1 MTEEKKY
8 PQLSMNEFFFTYS
21 FIFVLLLFIS
31 VVIFFNDVPI
41 TNFEIF
47 IDKYLV
53 KGRGVYSHI
62 YSFQSEIISNL
73 SMIIAPLFAI
83 YLALTLK
90 LTYSSENEIINSGRV
105 IEKSVKKT
113 ILMKFCFI
121 ISALLLVTMCVFL
134 TYIYNWDLEESKTN
148 TLFVRDNVTW
158 LLSLTYIIYT
168 GTFFT
173 LFVLFSV
180 IRHPVSSL
188 KYHIYRPNWNKPIS
202 YRWWYKFE
210 YLRPKYD

>member
-1 MTEEKKY
+1 MIEEKKY

-105 IEKSVKKT
+105 IEKIVKKT

-148 TLFVRDNVTW
+148 TLFVRDNVIW

-188 KYHIYRPNWNKPIS
+188 KYHIYRPN
-202 YRWWYKFE
+202 
-210 YLRPKYD
+210 

>member
-8 PQLSMNEFFFTYS
+8 PQLSMNEVFFTYS

-31 VVIFFNDVPI
+31 VIIFFNDVPI

-121 ISALLLVTMCVFL
+121 ISALLLVTMCMFL

-148 TLFVRDNVTW
+148 TLFVRDNVIC

-188 KYHIYRPNWNKPIS
+188 KYHIYRPN
-202 YRWWYKFE
+202 
-210 YLRPKYD
+210 

>member
-1 MTEEKKY
+1 MIRDKKY

-31 VVIFFNDVPI
+31 VIIFFNDVPI

-121 ISALLLVTMCVFL
+121 ISALLLVTMCMFL

-148 TLFVRDNVTW
+148 TLFVRDNVIW

-188 KYHIYRPNWNKPIS
+188 KYHIYRPN
-202 YRWWYKFE
+202 
-210 YLRPKYD
+210 

>member
-31 VVIFFNDVPI
+31 VIIFFNDVPI

-73 SMIIAPLFAI
+73 SMIIAPLFTI

-90 LTYSSENEIINSGRV
+90 LTYSSENEIINSGRI

-121 ISALLLVTMCVFL
+121 ISALLLVTMCMFL

-148 TLFVRDNVTW
+148 TLFVRDNVIW

-188 KYHIYRPNWNKPIS
+188 KYHIYRPN
-202 YRWWYKFE
+202 
-210 YLRPKYD
+210 

>member
-1 MTEEKKY
+1 MIEDKQY
-8 PQLSMNEFFFTYS
+8 PQLSMNEVFFTYS

-31 VVIFFNDVPI
+31 VIIFFNDVPI
-41 TNFEIF
+41 SNFEIF

-148 TLFVRDNVTW
+148 TLFVRDNVIW

-188 KYHIYRPNWNKPIS
+188 KYHIYRPN
-202 YRWWYKFE
+202 
-210 YLRPKYD
+210 

>member
-31 VVIFFNDVPI
+31 VIIFFNDVPI

-62 YSFQSEIISNL
+62 YFFQSEIISNL

-148 TLFVRDNVTW
+148 TLFVRDNVVW

-188 KYHIYRPNWNKPIS
+188 KYHIYRPN
-202 YRWWYKFE
+202 
-210 YLRPKYD
+210 

>member
-8 PQLSMNEFFFTYS
+8 PQLSMNEVFFTYS

-31 VVIFFNDVPI
+31 VIIFFNDVPI

-148 TLFVRDNVTW
+148 TLFVRDNVIC

-188 KYHIYRPNWNKPIS
+188 KYHIYRPN
-202 YRWWYKFE
+202 
-210 YLRPKYD
+210 

>member
-21 FIFVLLLFIS
+21 FIFVLLLFIF
-31 VVIFFNDVPI
+31 VIIFFNDVPI

-148 TLFVRDNVTW
+148 TLFVRDNVIC

-188 KYHIYRPNWNKPIS
+188 KYHIYRPN
-202 YRWWYKFE
+202 
-210 YLRPKYD
+210 

>member
-1 MTEEKKY
+1 MIEEKKY
-8 PQLSMNEFFFTYS
+8 PKLSMNEFFFTYS

-31 VVIFFNDVPI
+31 VIIFFNDVPI

-148 TLFVRDNVTW
+148 TLFVRDNVIW

-173 LFVLFSV
+173 LFVLLSV

-188 KYHIYRPNWNKPIS
+188 KYHIYRPN
-202 YRWWYKFE
+202 
-210 YLRPKYD
+210 

>member
-31 VVIFFNDVPI
+31 VIIFFNDVPI

-113 ILMKFCFI
+113 IL
-121 ISALLLVTMCVFL
+121 ALLLVTMCMFL

-148 TLFVRDNVTW
+148 TLFVRDNVIW

-188 KYHIYRPNWNKPIS
+188 KYHIYRPN
-202 YRWWYKFE
+202 
-210 YLRPKYD
+210 

>member
-31 VVIFFNDVPI
+31 VIIFFNDVPL

-121 ISALLLVTMCVFL
+121 ISALLLVTMCMFL

-148 TLFVRDNVTW
+148 TLFVRDNVIW

-188 KYHIYRPNWNKPIS
+188 KYHIYRPN
-202 YRWWYKFE
+202 
-210 YLRPKYD
+210 

>member
-31 VVIFFNDVPI
+31 VIIFFNDVPI

-148 TLFVRDNVTW
+148 TLFVRDNVIW

-210 YLRPKYD
+210 YLKG

>member
-31 VVIFFNDVPI
+31 VIIFFNDVPI

-188 KYHIYRPNWNKPIS
+188 KYHIYRPN
-202 YRWWYKFE
+202 
-210 YLRPKYD
+210 

>member
-31 VVIFFNDVPI
+31 VIIFFNDVPI

-121 ISALLLVTMCVFL
+121 ISALLLVTMCMFL

-148 TLFVRDNVTW
+148 TLFVRDDVIW

-188 KYHIYRPNWNKPIS
+188 KYHIYRPN
-202 YRWWYKFE
+202 
-210 YLRPKYD
+210 

>member
-62 YSFQSEIISNL
+62 YSFQSEVISNL

-83 YLALTLK
+83 YTVLTSK
-90 LTYSSENEIINSGRV
+90 LTYLSEREMIDSGIT
-105 IEKSVKKT
+105 IEKSIIKT
-113 ILMKFCFI
+113 IQRKLVFI
-121 ISALLLVTMCVFL
+121 ISLLLLVATFIFL
-134 TYIYNWDLEESKTN
+134 TYIDSWDLQAVETN
-148 TLFVRDNVTW
+148 TLFITDNVVC
-158 LLSLTYIIYT
+158 LLFLNGVFCI

-173 LFVLFSV
+173 LTFLFSV
-180 IRHPVSSL
+180 VLHPITFL
-188 KYHIYRPNWNKPIS
+188 RYHYQSPFN
-202 YRWWYKFE
+202 
-210 YLRPKYD
+210 

>member
-1 MTEEKKY
+1 MIEDKQY
-8 PQLSMNEFFFTYS
+8 PQLSMNEVFFTYS

-31 VVIFFNDVPI
+31 VIIFFNDVPI

-148 TLFVRDNVTW
+148 TLFVRDNVIW

-202 YRWWYKFE
+202 YRWLYKFE
-210 YLRPKYD
+210 YLKG

>member
-1 MTEEKKY
+1 MIEEKKY
-8 PQLSMNEFFFTYS
+8 PQLSMNEVFFTYS

-31 VVIFFNDVPI
+31 VIIFFNDVPI

-148 TLFVRDNVTW
+148 TLFVRDNVIW

-173 LFVLFSV
+173 LFLLFSV
-180 IRHPVSSL
+180 IRHPVAL
-188 KYHIYRPNWNKPIS
+188 LRYHIYQPN
-202 YRWWYKFE
+202 
-210 YLRPKYD
+210 

>member
-1 MTEEKKY
+1 MISDKKY

-31 VVIFFNDVPI
+31 VIIFFNDVPI

-90 LTYSSENEIINSGRV
+90 LTYLSENEIINSGRV

-121 ISALLLVTMCVFL
+121 ISVLLLVTMCVFL

-148 TLFVRDNVTW
+148 TLFVRDNVIW
-158 LLSLTYIIYT
+158 LLSLTYLIYT

-180 IRHPVSSL
+180 IRHPVSL
-188 KYHIYRPNWNKPIS
+188 LRYHIYRPN
-202 YRWWYKFE
+202 Y
-210 YLRPKYD
+210 

>member
-62 YSFQSEIISNL
+62 YSFQSEVISNL

-83 YLALTLK
+83 YTVLTSK
-90 LTYSSENEIINSGRV
+90 LTYLSEREMIDSGIT
-105 IEKSVKKT
+105 IEKSIIKT
-113 ILMKFCFI
+113 ILRKLVFI
-121 ISALLLVTMCVFL
+121 ISLLLLVATFIFL
-134 TYIYNWDLEESKTN
+134 TYIDSWDLQAVETN
-148 TLFVRDNVTW
+148 TLFITDNVVC
-158 LLSLTYIIYT
+158 LLFLNCVFCI
-168 GTFFT
+168 GT
-173 LFVLFSV
+173 LFALTFLFSV
-180 IRHPVSSL
+180 VLHPITFL
-188 KYHIYRPNWNKPIS
+188 RYHYQSPFN
-202 YRWWYKFE
+202 
-210 YLRPKYD
+210 

>member
-8 PQLSMNEFFFTYS
+8 PQLSMNEVFFTYS

-31 VVIFFNDVPI
+31 VIIFFNDVPI
-41 TNFEIF
+41 TDFEIF

-90 LTYSSENEIINSGRV
+90 LTYSSENEIINSGMV

-148 TLFVRDNVTW
+148 TLFVRDNVIW

-188 KYHIYRPNWNKPIS
+188 KYHIYRPN
-202 YRWWYKFE
+202 
-210 YLRPKYD
+210 

>member
-21 FIFVLLLFIS
+21 FIFFLLLFIS
-31 VVIFFNDVPI
+31 VIIFFNDVPI

-121 ISALLLVTMCVFL
+121 ISALLLVTMCMFL

-148 TLFVRDNVTW
+148 TLFVRDNVIW

-188 KYHIYRPNWNKPIS
+188 KYHIYRPN
-202 YRWWYKFE
+202 
-210 YLRPKYD
+210 

>member
-1 MTEEKKY
+1 MIEDKQYTKI
-8 PQLSMNEFFFTYS
+8 SMNEYFFTYS
-21 FIFVLLLFIS
+21 FIFVFLLFIS
-31 VVIFFNDVPI
+31 VIIFFNDVLI
-41 TNFEIF
+41 NNFKIF

-148 TLFVRDNVTW
+148 TLFVRDNVIW

-188 KYHIYRPNWNKPIS
+188 KYHIYRPN
-202 YRWWYKFE
+202 
-210 YLRPKYD
+210 

>member
-31 VVIFFNDVPI
+31 VIIFFNDVPI

-148 TLFVRDNVTW
+148 TLFVRDNVIW

-173 LFVLFSV
+173 LVVLFSV

-188 KYHIYRPNWNKPIS
+188 KYHIYRPN
-202 YRWWYKFE
+202 
-210 YLRPKYD
+210 

>member
-62 YSFQSEIISNL
+62 YSFQSEVISNL

-83 YLALTLK
+83 YTVLTSK
-90 LTYSSENEIINSGRV
+90 LTYLSEREMIDSGIT
-105 IEKSVKKT
+105 IEKSIIKT
-113 ILMKFCFI
+113 IQRKLVFI
-121 ISALLLVTMCVFL
+121 ISLLLLVATFIFL
-134 TYIYNWDLEESKTN
+134 TYIDSWDLQAVETN
-148 TLFVRDNVTW
+148 TLFITDNVVC
-158 LLSLTYIIYT
+158 LLFLNCVFCI
-168 GTFFT
+168 GT
-173 LFVLFSV
+173 LFALTFLFSAV
-180 IRHPVSSL
+180 LHPITFL
-188 KYHIYRPNWNKPIS
+188 RYHYQSPFN
-202 YRWWYKFE
+202 
-210 YLRPKYD
+210 

>member
-1 MTEEKKY
+1 MIEDKQY
-8 PQLSMNEFFFTYS
+8 PQLSMNEVFFTYS

-31 VVIFFNDVPI
+31 VIIFFNDVPI

-121 ISALLLVTMCVFL
+121 ISALLLVTMCMFL

-148 TLFVRDNVTW
+148 TLFVRDNVIW

-180 IRHPVSSL
+180 IRHPVSLL
-188 KYHIYRPNWNKPIS
+188 KYHIYHPNFNII
-202 YRWWYKFE
+202 
-210 YLRPKYD
+210 

>member
-1 MTEEKKY
+1 MISDKKY

-31 VVIFFNDVPI
+31 VIIFFNDVPI

-90 LTYSSENEIINSGRV
+90 LTYLSENEIINSGRV

-121 ISALLLVTMCVFL
+121 ISALLLVTMCMFL

-148 TLFVRDNVTW
+148 TLFVRDNVIW

-188 KYHIYRPNWNKPIS
+188 KYHIYRPN
-202 YRWWYKFE
+202 
-210 YLRPKYD
+210 

>member
-1 MTEEKKY
+1 MIEEKKY
-8 PQLSMNEFFFTYS
+8 PKLSMNEFFFTYS

-90 LTYSSENEIINSGRV
+90 LTYLSENEIINSGRV

-148 TLFVRDNVTW
+148 TLFVRDNVIW

-188 KYHIYRPNWNKPIS
+188 KYHIYRPN
-202 YRWWYKFE
+202 
-210 YLRPKYD
+210 

>member
-1 MTEEKKY
+1 MIEEKKY
-8 PQLSMNEFFFTYS
+8 PKLSMNEFFFTYS

-73 SMIIAPLFAI
+73 SMIIAPLFTI

-90 LTYSSENEIINSGRV
+90 LTYSSENEIINSGRI

-121 ISALLLVTMCVFL
+121 ISALLLVTMCMFL

-148 TLFVRDNVTW
+148 TLFVRDNVIW

-188 KYHIYRPNWNKPIS
+188 KYHIYRPN
-202 YRWWYKFE
+202 
-210 YLRPKYD
+210 

>member
-1 MTEEKKY
+1 MIEEKKY
-8 PQLSMNEFFFTYS
+8 PQLSMNEVFFTYS

-31 VVIFFNDVPI
+31 VIIFFNDVPI
-41 TNFEIF
+41 TNFEIS

-148 TLFVRDNVTW
+148 TLFVRDNVIW

-188 KYHIYRPNWNKPIS
+188 KYHIYRPN
-202 YRWWYKFE
+202 
-210 YLRPKYD
+210 

>member
-31 VVIFFNDVPI
+31 VIIFFNDVPI

-121 ISALLLVTMCVFL
+121 ISALLLVTMCMFL

-148 TLFVRDNVTW
+148 TLFVRDNVIW

-180 IRHPVSSL
+180 IRHPVSL
-188 KYHIYRPNWNKPIS
+188 LRYHIYRPN
-202 YRWWYKFE
+202 Y
-210 YLRPKYD
+210 

>member
-31 VVIFFNDVPI
+31 VIIFFNDVPI

-121 ISALLLVTMCVFL
+121 ISVLLLVTMCMFL

-148 TLFVRDNVTW
+148 TLFVRDNVIW

-188 KYHIYRPNWNKPIS
+188 KYHIYRPN
-202 YRWWYKFE
+202 
-210 YLRPKYD
+210 

>member
-1 MTEEKKY
+1 MIEDKQY
-8 PQLSMNEFFFTYS
+8 PQLSMNEVFFTYS

-148 TLFVRDNVTW
+148 TLFVRDNVIW

-188 KYHIYRPNWNKPIS
+188 KYHIYRPN
-202 YRWWYKFE
+202 
-210 YLRPKYD
+210 

>member
-21 FIFVLLLFIS
+21 FIFVLLLFIF
-31 VVIFFNDVPI
+31 VIIFFNDVPI

-121 ISALLLVTMCVFL
+121 ISALLLVTMCMFL

-148 TLFVRDNVTW
+148 TLFVRDNVIW

-188 KYHIYRPNWNKPIS
+188 KYHIYRPN
-202 YRWWYKFE
+202 
-210 YLRPKYD
+210 

>member
-1 MTEEKKY
+1 
-8 PQLSMNEFFFTYS
+8 MNEFFFTYS

-31 VVIFFNDVPI
+31 VIIFFNDVPI

-121 ISALLLVTMCVFL
+121 ISALLLVTMCMFL

-148 TLFVRDNVTW
+148 TLFVRDNVIW

-188 KYHIYRPNWNKPIS
+188 KYHIYRPN
-202 YRWWYKFE
+202 
-210 YLRPKYD
+210 

>member
-1 MTEEKKY
+1 MIEEKKY
-8 PQLSMNEFFFTYS
+8 PKLSMNEFFFTYS

-188 KYHIYRPNWNKPIS
+188 KYHIYRPN
-202 YRWWYKFE
+202 
-210 YLRPKYD
+210 

>member
-1 MTEEKKY
+1 MNGDKKY
-8 PQLSMNEFFFTYS
+8 PKFLINEDFLVYGS
-21 FIFVLLLFIS
+21 VFISVLFVL
-31 VVIFFNDVPI
+31 VVIFFNNIPI
-41 TNFEIF
+41 TDFEVF
-47 IDKYLV
+47 IDTYLI
-53 KGRGVYSHI
+53 KGNGVYSHI

-121 ISALLLVTMCVFL
+121 ISALLLVTMCMFL

-148 TLFVRDNVTW
+148 TLFVRDNVIW

-188 KYHIYRPNWNKPIS
+188 KYHIYRTN
-202 YRWWYKFE
+202 
-210 YLRPKYD
+210 

>member
-31 VVIFFNDVPI
+31 VIIFFNDVPI

-113 ILMKFCFI
+113 ILIKLGFI
-121 ISALLLVTMCVFL
+121 ISALLLVTMCMFL

-148 TLFVRDNVTW
+148 TLFVRDNVIW

-210 YLRPKYD
+210 YLKG

>member
-1 MTEEKKY
+1 MIEEKKY
-8 PQLSMNEFFFTYS
+8 PQLSMNEVFFTYS

-31 VVIFFNDVPI
+31 VIIFFNDVPI

-83 YLALTLK
+83 YLVLTLK

-148 TLFVRDNVTW
+148 TLFVRDNVIW

-188 KYHIYRPNWNKPIS
+188 KYHIYRPN
-202 YRWWYKFE
+202 
-210 YLRPKYD
+210 

>member
-1 MTEEKKY
+1 MIEDKQY
-8 PQLSMNEFFFTYS
+8 PQLSMNVFFFTYS

-31 VVIFFNDVPI
+31 VIIFFNDVPI

-90 LTYSSENEIINSGRV
+90 LTYSSENEIIHSGRV

-121 ISALLLVTMCVFL
+121 ISTLLLVTMCVFL

-148 TLFVRDNVTW
+148 TLFVRDNVIW

-188 KYHIYRPNWNKPIS
+188 KYHIYRPN
-202 YRWWYKFE
+202 
-210 YLRPKYD
+210 